1 MKRIF
6 ALLVLVIA
14 ARAAAAP
21 ARPEH
26 AERAPLVLIS
36 LDAFRWDYCALHP
49 DETPNLRRLAREG
62 VTARELIPV
71 FPSNTFPNHYTI
83 VTGLYPSHHGIIN
96 NHVFDPTLGEFFHYN
111 HPTSTRDG
119 RWWKGEPIWVTAIKQ
134 GQKSACAFWPGS
146 EAEIAGVRPTFFKP
160 FDYSVPFQQR
170 LDEVIGWLTRPANE
184 RPAIVAFYLEE
195 TNGAG
200 HRYGYDSPEL
210 VAAVKLLDTRVGA
223 LAARLEREGIATNL
237 IVVSDHGMTPCDADR
252 VLLLDDYLDLATVQI
267 DFDETCVGL
276 RPLAGRD
283 PSTRSGQAVTALMQ
297 ALAKLPPQAKAYRAE
312 ELPARFHV
320 DAANPRVPPVW
331 IVPAEGWQVMRRS
344 LYNLVRASFLKG
356 QHGYDPALA
365 AMHGIFIAHGPA
377 FKAGVVLEPV
387 ENVHLYNLLCATMGL
402 KPAPNDGDDRL
413 VKAALR

>member
-6 ALLVLVIA
+6 ALLVLFFA
-14 ARAAAAP
+14 ARGAAAP
-21 ARPEH
+21 T
-26 AERAPLVLIS
+26 PLVLIS
-36 LDAFRWDYCALHP
+36 LDAFRWDYCTLHP

-96 NHVFDPTLGEFFHYN
+96 NHTFDPTLGEFFHYN
-111 HPTSTRDG
+111 HPASTRDG
-119 RWWKGEPIWVTAIKQ
+119 RWWNGEPIWVTAIKQ

-146 EAEIAGVRPTFFKP
+146 EAEIGGVRPTFFKP

-170 LDEVIGWLTRPANE
+170 LDEVVGWLTLPANE

-200 HRYGYDSPEL
+200 HRYGHDSPEL

-223 LAARLEREGIATNL
+223 LVARLEREGIAANL

-276 RPLAGRD
+276 RPLAGSD
-283 PSTRSGQAVTALMQ
+283 VAALMQ

-312 ELPARFHV
+312 ELPVRFHV

-344 LYNLVRASFLKG
+344 LYNIVRASFLKG
-356 QHGYDPALA
+356 QHGYDPALT

-387 ENVHLYNLLCATMGL
+387 ENVHLYNLLCATLGL
-402 KPAPNDGDDRL
+402 KAAPNDGDDRL